1 MSILFEKHPLTISP
15 ALAPGQPREADEFDR
30 PQNAADAVLTIGLI
44 NNMPDSALQATE
56 RQFIR
61 LLEAAAGNNR
71 VLLHC
76 FSLPSIKRSQP
87 AKSRVDRQYA
97 DIADLGHLKIDG
109 LIVTGAEPNAATLP
123 EEPFWPELAAII
135 DWAEANTR
143 STIWSCLAAHAAVLH
158 FDGIERQRLNAKCSG
173 VFDCA
178 KTDDHWLTEN
188 VPSPLK
194 VSHSR
199 YNALRKNDLTARG
212 YQVLTESQEAGVDMK
227 SLSIAARDTHTDEHV
242 VGYYNAGDRM
252 KYWGKV
258 GAFWGGFWGLLFG
271 SAAFAIPG
279 IGQILV
285 AGPLVAWIIAG
296 LEGAAVVGG
305 VSAVGAGLV
314 SIGVP
319 KDSVLKYDVA
329 LKTDKF
335 VLIVHGTPD
344 EVTKAKDIIEGTE
357 HTSYTVHGEAVLV

>member
-1 MSILFEKHPLTISP
+1 MSILFEKHPLTVSP

-30 PQNAADAVLTIGLI
+30 PQNPADAVLTIGLI

-71 VLLHC
+71 ILLHC
-76 FSLPSIKRSQP
+76 FSLPSVKRSQP

-97 DIADLGHLKIDG
+97 DIADLDHLKIDG

-123 EEPFWPELAAII
+123 EEPFWRDLAGII

-158 FDGIERQRLNAKCSG
+158 LDGIERQRLNAKCSG

-188 VPSPLK
+188 VVAPLK

-199 YNALRKNDLTARG
+199 LNALRKGDLTGRG
-212 YQVLTESQEAGVDMK
+212 YQVLTESPEAGVDMFAK
-227 SLSIAARDTHTDEHV
+227 QFRSRFIFFQGHPEYDTLSLQREYLRDITRFIAGERDTYPAIPY
-242 VGYYNAGDRM
+242 GYFDVETEGRLACFQKRACAER
-252 KYWGKV
+252 KLPLSTELP
-258 GAFWGGFWGLLFG
+258 GLRLRRDVAAEVAPTEIFRNWLGYLSG
-271 SAAFAIPG
+271 SAAATLQPG
-279 IGQILV
+279 
-285 AGPLVAWIIAG
+285 
-296 LEGAAVVGG
+296 
-305 VSAVGAGLV
+305 
-314 SIGVP
+314 
-319 KDSVLKYDVA
+319 
-329 LKTDKF
+329 
-335 VLIVHGTPD
+335 
-344 EVTKAKDIIEGTE
+344 
-357 HTSYTVHGEAVLV
+357 